1 VVEVKDLEFG
11 RLFIQITLDKPG
23 GPNLVRNF
31 PAVIRDRS
39 NKDFTHHCWFL
50 RWKEAQAK
58 EWGSLQK
65 VEKARK
71 QTFS

>member
-1 VVEVKDLEFG
+1 MRKTGLVIAGFDDG
-11 RLFIQITLDKPG
+11 RGEP
-23 GPNLVRNF
+23 
-31 PAVIRDRS
+31 
-39 NKDFTHHCWFL
+39 W
-50 RWKEAQAK
+50 AK